1 MGLVREHTHVLAM
14 TRMPE
19 VPVLMMMRA
28 QWKNLK
34 ISSVEVS
41 ARLRVERPKSG
52 LPLDL
57 GLKIIMDGRVR
68 YHNLIEYNFIHI
80 RIYLCRAIF
89 FHFVFRFRFRLPIF
103 RTDTLGLTETPM
115 NFYKGSDLTDAWQT
129 ASCDYPWTLRN
140 FRA

>member
-80 RIYLCRAIF
+80 RIYLSRAIF

-103 RTDTLGLTETPM
+103 RTDTTGLRLDSL
-115 NFYKGSDLTDAWQT
+115 NQDAH
-129 ASCDYPWTLRN
+129 SLRVLD
-140 FRA
+140 